1 MEEYNKVYKYTI
13 DIEEN
18 IYFDFGPQ
26 EMFRPVNLIWRAESY
41 KYHYRTDLI
50 QSKEISGKFRRLEV
64 QEHHVFKI

>member
-1 MEEYNKVYKYTI
+1 MEEYDKVYKYTI

-26 EMFRPVNLIWRAESY
+26 EMFRPVNLIWRAEPY